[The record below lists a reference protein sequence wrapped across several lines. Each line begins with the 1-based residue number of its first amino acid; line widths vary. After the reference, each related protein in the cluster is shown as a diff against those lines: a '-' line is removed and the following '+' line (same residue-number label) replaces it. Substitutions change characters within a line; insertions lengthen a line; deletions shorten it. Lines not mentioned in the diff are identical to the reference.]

1 MYFDLQ
7 KQHASFVVIRIEED
21 LGAVSV
27 HFEKTL
33 YPYPFD
39 EKTLLSLS
47 YWDTFVR
54 SVGASF
60 RFLDFYYFVLYDLPD
75 KQS

>member
-39 EKTLLSLS
+39 EKTVFYLS

-54 SVGASF
+54 SVGASKQYIFQIF
-60 RFLDFYYFVLYDLPD
+60 RFSLFCVE
-75 KQS
+75 